1 VACPDLVAAVGQSD
15 RVALDVPTVLANAG
29 VSSVV
34 AVFTAGTVAR
44 RKDRADRDLAARNAW
59 RQTVIDVFCAYLR
72 MPYTSPM
79 MSQPRITGT
88 TPHWSDAAIDGHCA
102 ETRPAQELQVRQTVQ
117 RLLFDHLRRPH
128 TPRRK
133 TLSGFREPKTRVP
146 RPSPRPLTRPR
157 TAGALPE
164 ERGTCIC
171 PPEQSGSRP

>member
-1 VACPDLVAAVGQSD
+1 MACPDLVAAVGQSD

-44 RKDRADRDLAARNAW
+44 RKDRADRDLAARNVR

-72 MPYTSPM
+72 MPYTFPM

-102 ETRPAQELQVRQTVQ
+102 ETRSGSGATGSPDRPATPLRSPPPPPHISQEDAQ
-117 RLLFDHLRRPH
+117 
-128 TPRRK
+128 
-133 TLSGFREPKTRVP
+133 RVP
-146 RPSPRPLTRPR
+146 GAEDAGTSPSPRPLTRAR